1 MCSVMARQAR
11 GDGPTKGERTKQRI
25 VETAAELFNTR
36 GYQGTAVTDVAEA
49 ADLEK
54 GAVYNYFP
62 TKDALAMA
70 AFAHNADALLDAIGK
85 RVDAVDG
92 PVEQLLA
99 MLEPYRAGT
108 MRPAA
113 VKGGCPL
120 LNTAVEST
128 DTHPALRQRARSAFA
143 TWGDRVEEIVARGI
157 AGGVFRRELRPAT
170 VAAMFI
176 ASLEGGIMLARLY
189 RDGQRLCDVVE
200 QIEQYVRSLQ
210 AEH

>member
-1 MCSVMARQAR
+1 MASRTR
-11 GDGPTKGERTKQRI
+11 TGGPTKGERTKQRI
-25 VETAAELFNTR
+25 VATAAELFNTR

-70 AFAHNADALLDAIGK
+70 AFAHNAELVLASIVQRADEAA
-85 RVDAVDG
+85 G
-92 PVEQLLA
+92 PVEALQA
-99 MLEPYRAGT
+99 MLDPYRSGT
-108 MRPAA
+108 TRPGI

-128 DTHPALRQRARSAFA
+128 DTHPALRQSARRAFA
-143 TWGDRVEEIVARGI
+143 QWGDRIEEIVASGI
-157 AGGVFRRELRPAT
+157 ASGVFRADLRPPT

-176 ASLEGGIMLARLY
+176 ASLEGGIMLSRLY
-189 RDGQRLCDVVE
+189 RDQKRLSDVVE
-200 QIEQYVRSLQ
+200 QIDAYVASLQ
-210 AEH
+210 IPH